1 MVKDIPS
8 MFPVI
13 EKLNQEFEQV
23 DNLLALAYKSQ
34 FKQVLGQINNPVGI
48 LETEIDGFWE
58 YPENYGRIG
67 YGPGGALQFD
77 IVELADSICA
87 LWLGEM

>member
-1 MVKDIPS
+1 MDIDLT

-34 FKQVLGQINNPVGI
+34 FKRVLGQINNPAGV
-48 LETEIDGFWE
+48 LETEIDGFWQN
-58 YPENYGRIG
+58 PANYGG
-67 YGPGGALQFD
+67 QELDFD
-77 IVELADSICA
+77 IIELPYSICA
-87 LWLGEM
+87 LWLGEI